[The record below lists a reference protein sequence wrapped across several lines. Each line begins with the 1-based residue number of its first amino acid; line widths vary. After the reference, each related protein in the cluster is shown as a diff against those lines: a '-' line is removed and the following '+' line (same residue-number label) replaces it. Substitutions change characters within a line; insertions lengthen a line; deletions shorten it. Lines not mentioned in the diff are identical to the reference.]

1 MKYNWKYG
9 WQWGIFVAAALLCA
23 TSTAG
28 WAQTAGAR
36 AAVKKSAAATCDP
49 SQFRVII
56 DVGHSEEVPGAL
68 SARGVPEYSFNLNL
82 SRKIEA
88 KLREAGFTKAT
99 LLITPGKAMAGLLSR
114 ISYTARNPGDLFLS
128 IHHDSVPEAF
138 LQKWIHDGK
147 EQRYCDRFSG
157 HSIFIS
163 NDNDEYPA
171 SLKFARLLGLQLK
184 AQGLQ
189 YTPHYVEKFMGR
201 RQRQLV
207 DAEAGVYR
215 FDQLVVLRSSNMPA
229 VLLEAG
235 SIINRDEE
243 LRMADP
249 AHQALIATAVVRA
262 VEQFCQTRPPR
273 KQGPHRFALN
283 PYQQSAAVT
292 PAE

>member
-1 MKYNWKYG
+1 VKYR
-9 WQWGIFVAAALLCA
+9 WQCGIGLVAAMLLCA
-23 TSTAG
+23 TGLAQAQAG
-28 WAQTAGAR
+28 
-36 AAVKKSAAATCDP
+36 KAAAKQSAVASCEP
-49 SQFRVII
+49 AHFRIII
-56 DVGHSEEVPGAL
+56 DVGHSAEVPGAL
-68 SARGVPEYSFNLNL
+68 SARGVPEYNFNLNL
-82 SRKIEA
+82 ARKIEA
-88 KLREAGFTKAT
+88 KLREAGFAKTT

-114 ISYTARNPGDLFLS
+114 INYTARNPGDLFLS
-128 IHHDSVPEAF
+128 IHHDAVPERF
-138 LQKWIHDGK
+138 LQKWTFEGK
-147 EQRYCDRFSG
+147 EHRYCDRFSG
-157 HSIFIS
+157 HSIFVS

-215 FDQLVVLRSSNMPA
+215 FDHLVVLRSTNMPA

-235 SIINRDEE
+235 SIVNRDEE

-249 AHQALIATAVVRA
+249 EHQALIATAVLGA
-262 VEQFCQTRPPR
+262 VEQFCRTRPPR

-283 PYQQSAAVT
+283 PFQQAAE
-292 PAE
+292 PAAPSE

>member
-1 MKYNWKYG
+1 MRYG
-9 WQWGIFVAAALLCA
+9 WRWGICLLAAALLC
-23 TSTAG
+23 STGSTDLVRAES
-28 WAQTAGAR
+28 R
-36 AAVKKSAAATCDP
+36 KAAVKTSVIATCDH
-49 SQFRVII
+49 SQFRVIL
-56 DVGHSEEVPGAL
+56 DVGHSAEVPGAL
-68 SARGVPEYSFNLNL
+68 SARGVPEYNFNLNL
-82 SRKIEA
+82 ARKIEA
-88 KLREAGFTKAT
+88 KLREAGFEKTT
-99 LLITPGKAMAGLLSR
+99 LLITPGKAIAGLLSR

-128 IHHDSVPEAF
+128 IHHDAVPERF
-138 LQKWIHDGK
+138 LQKWVYEGK
-147 EQRYCDRFSG
+147 EHRYCDRFSG
-157 HSIFIS
+157 HSIFVS

-215 FDQLVVLRSSNMPA
+215 FDHLVVLRSTNMPA

-235 SIINRDEE
+235 SIVNRDEE

-249 AHQALIATAVVRA
+249 EHQTLIAAAVVRA

-273 KQGPHRFALN
+273 KRGPHRFALN
-283 PYQQSAAVT
+283 PFQQ
-292 PAE
+292 PAEAAAPPE